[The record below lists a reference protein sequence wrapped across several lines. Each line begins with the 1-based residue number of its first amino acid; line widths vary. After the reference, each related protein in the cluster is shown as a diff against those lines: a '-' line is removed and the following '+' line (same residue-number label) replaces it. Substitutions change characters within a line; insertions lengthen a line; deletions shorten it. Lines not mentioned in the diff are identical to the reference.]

1 METIRVNY
9 RQSRNALRDSV
20 DAFGL
25 SNRRRALQ
33 FPASVSTFSLLI
45 LFFTFISAHRYR
57 ATIQSP
63 ANLQTSSSL
72 ELPVNFEPHV
82 GDLDDMVKRRQIR
95 VLVIPSRSGFF
106 YDKGQPHGI
115 YYEAFDEFQRFVNNK
130 YKTGSLRINV
140 TYLPVR
146 IEQLQGALLQG
157 MGDVIGF
164 PLIVTSERQQ
174 IALFTIPIDP
184 DVKQVIVTGP
194 TLNQIK
200 TFEDL
205 SGKEVYAN
213 PLTVYYENLQR
224 LSESLQ
230 KAGRTPILVKAADPN
245 LNDEDL
251 LEMVNAGLIPAT
263 VSISLRANFWAQ
275 VFTHL
280 TVHPDLVV
288 KKEGQLAWAT
298 RKDSPQLREL
308 LDEFL
313 KDHALGSSFGNT
325 LVRRYAQNTKWVKN
339 STSTE
344 EMAKFQSYVRYFQKY
359 AADYNFDYLMLVA
372 QGYQESQLDQS
383 RKNPSGAVGIMQVI
397 PKNAAAPP
405 ISISNVDI
413 AQYNIQAGAKM
424 LRNIADTYFKDP
436 KLDALNKTLMVFA
449 SYNAGPN
456 RIARLRK
463 QAAAEGLDPNRWFGN
478 VELVVAKNIGQ
489 ETVQY
494 VSNIYKY
501 YVAYKLTLERSTLPK

>member
-1 METIRVNY
+1 LQL
-9 RQSRNALRDSV
+9 RQNLA
-20 DAFGL
+20 DADELEDWAMYIGRIKLVIAFVAAPILL
-25 SNRRRALQ
+25 SAQLAANDG
-33 FPASVSTFSLLI
+33 
-45 LFFTFISAHRYR
+45 SATPQ
-57 ATIQSP
+57 AQ
-63 ANLQTSSSL
+63 ANQQGVTSL
-72 ELPVNFEPHV
+72 ELPLNFERHV
-82 GDLDDMVKRRQIR
+82 GDLDGMVKRRQIR

-106 YDKGQPHGI
+106 YDKGRPHGI
-115 YYEAFDEFQRFVNNK
+115 YYEAFDEFQRFVNNR
-130 YKTGSLRINV
+130 YKTGKLKINV

-146 IEQLQGALLQG
+146 IEQLQEALLQG
-157 MGDVIGF
+157 IGDVIGF
-164 PLIVTSERQQ
+164 PLIVSPERQQ
-174 IALFTIPIDP
+174 IALFTTPIDP

-194 TLNQIK
+194 KLTQIK
-200 TFEDL
+200 TLEDL
-205 SGKEVYAN
+205 SGREVYAN

-230 KAGRTPILVKAADPN
+230 KAGKAAILVKAADPN

-263 VSISLRANFWAQ
+263 VSISIRANFWAQ

-280 TVHPDLVV
+280 TVHSDIVV

-298 RKDSPQLREL
+298 RRDSSQLREL
-308 LDEFL
+308 LDEFI
-313 KDHALGSSFGNT
+313 KSRAVGTSFGNT
-325 LVRRYAQNTKWVKN
+325 LVRRYAQNTKWVKD

-344 EMAKFQSYVRYFQKY
+344 EMAKFQAYVRYFQKY
-359 AADYNFDYLMLVA
+359 AAEYNFDYLMLVA
-372 QGYQESQLDQS
+372 QGYQESLLDQS

-405 ISISNVDI
+405 INISNVDI
-413 AQYNIQAGAKM
+413 AQYNIEAGAKM

-436 KLDALNKTLMVFA
+436 KLDPLNKTLMVFA

-463 QAAAEGLDPNRWFGN
+463 QAAAEGLDPNQWFGN
-478 VELVVAKNIGQ
+478 VELVVAKTVGQ
-489 ETVQY
+489 ETLQY

-501 YVAYKLTLERSTLPK
+501 YVAYKLTLEQSQNTK

>member
-1 METIRVNY
+1 MPTLPVRVVLAVMAAIVVSALY
-9 RQSRNALRDSV
+9 PTGSSQTAPKSEPKQQSTTTTHNGTS
-20 DAFGL
+20 
-25 SNRRRALQ
+25 Q
-33 FPASVSTFSLLI
+33 ST
-45 LFFTFISAHRYR
+45 A
-57 ATIQSP
+57 
-63 ANLQTSSSL
+63 SL
-72 ELPVNFEPHV
+72 ELPINFERRV
-82 GDLDDMVKRRQIR
+82 GDLDGMVKRRQIR

-115 YYEAFDEFQRFVNNK
+115 YYEAFDEFQRFVNTK
-130 YKTGSLRINV
+130 YKSGSVKVNV

-146 IEQLQGALLQG
+146 IEQLQQALLEG

-164 PLIVTSERQQ
+164 PLIVTPERQQ
-174 IALFTIPIDP
+174 FALFTSPIDS

-194 TLNQIK
+194 KLSQVTTL
-200 TFEDL
+200 EDL

-224 LSESLQ
+224 LNESLQ
-230 KAGRTPILVKAADPN
+230 RAGKPPILIKAADPN
-245 LNDEDL
+245 LNDEDM

-263 VSISLRANFWAQ
+263 VTITVRANFWSKI
-275 VFTHL
+275 FTHL
-280 TVHPDLVV
+280 TVHPDIVV
-288 KKEGQLAWAT
+288 KEEGQLAWAT
-298 RKDSPQLREL
+298 RKDSPQLIAL
-308 LDEFL
+308 LDEFI
-313 KDHALGSSFGNT
+313 KSRAVGTSFGNT
-325 LVRRYAQNTKWVKN
+325 LVRRYAQNTKWVKD

-344 EMAKFQSYVRYFQKY
+344 EMTKFQAYVRYFQKY
-359 AADYNFDYLMLVA
+359 AAEYNFDYLMLVA
-372 QGYQESQLDQS
+372 QGYQESLLDQS

-405 ISISNVDI
+405 ISIPNVDI

-424 LRNIADTYFKDP
+424 LRNIADTYFNDP
-436 KLDALNKTLMVFA
+436 KLDSLNKTLMVFA

-463 QAAAEGLDPNRWFGN
+463 QATTEGLDPNQWFGN
-478 VELVVAKNIGQ
+478 VELVVAKDIGQ

-501 YVAYKLTLERSTLPK
+501 YVAYKLTLEQSHTPK